1 MSEDADAARLQRSFL
16 HVVEVGVDD
25 WLTFMVG
32 PENPDFVP
40 IWDVSPFVIKSLTTT
55 EDGRFYKHHG
65 FINSE
70 FKSALIKDL
79 KAGYFRYGASS
90 ISMQMVKN
98 VMLYREKTLSRK
110 LQELFLTWYVET
122 QLTKDR
128 ILEIYLNAIEFGPG
142 IYGIGAA
149 ARHYFGKEARDI
161 NPVEAAFFSS
171 ILPNPKKRYKQF
183 CAGKPWTATEHKI
196 QRILALML
204 KRERITDDEYAVAEA
219 TPLVFYH
226 GVDFDERKCY
236 ALVKESLENARP
248 TDPMAEQDDE

>member
-1 MSEDADAARLQRSFL
+1 MHF
-16 HVVEVGVDD
+16 VEVGVDD
-25 WLTFMVG
+25 WMTFMVG

-40 IWDVSPFVIKSLTTT
+40 IWDVSPFVIKSLMTT

-90 ISMQMVKN
+90 ITMQMVKN

-149 ARHYFGKEARDI
+149 ARHYFGKAARDI

-183 CAGKPWTATEHKI
+183 CSGKLWTATEHKI
-196 QRILALML
+196 QRILALMH
-204 KRERITDDEYAVAEA
+204 KRERLSDDEYAVAEA

-226 GVDFDERKCY
+226 GVDFDERHCY
-236 ALVKESLENARP
+236 KLVKESLDNARP
-248 TDPMAEQDDE
+248 TDPMADADDDE